1 MMKTSIS
8 LRDPFSEVVRLDPFR
23 DIDDLFG
30 GRRLRSL
37 FRNLPEEPQ
46 IRMDVKEDADAYR
59 VKAEVPGVKKEDIHI
74 EIDGNSVSISAEVR
88 RDKEERRGEDTL
100 CSERYYGK
108 ESRSFTLR
116 QEVDEGKAEARYQD
130 GVLELVLP
138 KKPGTTVKQVTVK

>member
-1 MMKTSIS
+1 MKTSNA
-8 LRDPFSEVVRLDPFR
+8 LRDPFSEMARIDPFR

-46 IRMDVKEDADAYR
+46 IRMEVKEDADAYR
-59 VKAEVPGVKKEDIHI
+59 VKAEIPGVKKEDIHV

-88 RDKEERRGEDTL
+88 RDKEESKGEETL

-108 ESRSFTLR
+108 ASRSFTLR
-116 QEVDEGKAEARYQD
+116 QEVDEGKSDARYQD
-130 GVLELVLP
+130 GVLDLVLP
-138 KKPGTTVKQVTVK
+138 KKSGTAVKQLAVK

>member
-30 GRRLRSL
+30 SRRLRSL

-46 IRMDVKEDADAYR
+46 IKMEVKEDADAYR
-59 VKAEVPGVKKEDIHI
+59 VKAEIPGVKKEDIHV

-88 RDKEERRGEDTL
+88 RDKEERKGEDML

-108 ESRSFTLR
+108 QSRSFTLR
-116 QEVDEGKAEARYQD
+116 QDVDDGKADARYQD

-138 KKPGTTVKQVTVK
+138 KKAGTAVKQLAVK